1 MAGADLNLSRRAL
14 LGAACAAPVA
24 AVAPANLLRHPG
36 LDPGSTFSLVNAQEG
51 RWTPDQVRGDGER
64 GTEAL
69 REKRLARWNAALA
82 RFRRAE
88 AALAVADGADED
100 RFGRLASR
108 CDAAMCRLLRT
119 PAPDAAALALKL
131 ELTIRH
137 LVWELTGGDVCLAP
151 LVRDARRLVQ
161 ARG

>member
-14 LGAACAAPVA
+14 LGAACAAPVLGAVEVSALA
-24 AVAPANLLRHPG
+24 AAATPAPPHQCAPN
-36 LDPGSTFSLVNAQEG
+36 STV
-51 RWTPDQVRGDGER
+51 T
-64 GTEAL
+64 
-69 REKRLARWNAALA
+69 KWNRALA

-88 AALAVADGADED
+88 AELAVADGADED

-119 PAPDAAALALKL
+119 PAPDVGALAVKLKL
-131 ELTIRH
+131 TVRH
-137 LVWELTGGDVCLAP
+137 HVWELADREACLAA
-151 LVRDARRLVQ
+151 LLSDAHRLAE